1 MIQTDVVDSDIPL
14 LLSKPDMK
22 RFGLQINMEND
33 TAKISDEIVDL
44 GTTPSGHYF
53 IPIKECNI
61 NIDEVYFA
69 IEDKSYEEKNSISSM
84 TFCTFRGYVIRDG
97 IVRKIALHKN
107 KLKFRDFQ

>member
-1 MIQTDVVDSDIPL
+1 MIQTDAVDSDIPL

-33 TAKISDEIVDL
+33 TAKIFDKIVDL

-69 IEDKSYEEKNSISSM
+69 IEDKSYEEKKKN
-84 TFCTFRGYVIRDG
+84 CT
-97 IVRKIALHKN
+97 KIAQTVYPS
-107 KLKFRDFQ
+107 FR